1 MKRVALFCTA
11 SIEVITL
18 FCHGFQI
25 DATYSSLGGQMWC
38 RPIYLERGCLQV
50 VSCSKVKIQKSLGGQ
65 TPRLGTCYPSAVC
78 RDAWEIC
85 SLACGTWWD
94 IYGRSVV
101 GSVVE
106 SCNFAQCKLLLFCIS
121 LHCELHALLDG
132 LSSLTLSFTVIS
144 DLAVKLLLL
153 KRKVVLFVDKQKYL
167 CERSWDMSVGHITLF

>member
-50 VSCSKVKIQKSLGGQ
+50 VTCSKVKIQKSSGGQ

-106 SCNFAQCKLLLFCIS
+106 SCNFAQCKLTF
-121 LHCELHALLDG
+121 LHKPALWASCTPWWIIITNSFLYCHFRSG
-132 LSSLTLSFTVIS
+132 SEAAATEKKSSLI
-144 DLAVKLLLL
+144 
-153 KRKVVLFVDKQKYL
+153 
-167 CERSWDMSVGHITLF
+167 CG